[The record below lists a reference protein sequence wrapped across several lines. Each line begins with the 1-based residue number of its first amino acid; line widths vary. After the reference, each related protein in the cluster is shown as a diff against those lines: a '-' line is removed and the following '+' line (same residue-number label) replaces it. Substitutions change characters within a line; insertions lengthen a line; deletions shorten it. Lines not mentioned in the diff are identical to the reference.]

1 MNLPLHFII
10 SLSLF
15 SLILSVKPES
25 LTDWVR
31 GLKSKGRRIF
41 SQNDEDGVLE
51 EVFNYIGTTNKIYVE
66 FGATD
71 GQECNTR
78 YLRLDVL
85 VANSNYSNSCSL

>member
-1 MNLPLHFII
+1 MNYFII
-10 SLSLF
+10 CLFLYCQALSETPP
-15 SLILSVKPES
+15 VS

-78 YLRLDVL
+78 YLRLDFL
-85 VANSNYSNSCSL
+85 VANSNSSNSCSL